1 MRCPYTCTCVPE
13 HDTAGLTLGLE
24 TAGVEH
30 VALDVVVHKSTLET
44 SLVRRMR
51 LERKTPLLYQY
62 ISMVSDMKRIR

>member
-1 MRCPYTCTCVPE
+1 MVHISVLSYLN
-13 HDTAGLTLGLE
+13 DTASLGLE

-51 LERKTPLLYQY
+51 LERKTPLLYQH